1 MSRFIRVEDLDG
13 SEVILNKNFIR
24 DVVEVEGP
32 YAKNKHLRVWF
43 QDGSFVNVK
52 GTMDELAFLLS

>member
-1 MSRFIRVEDLDG
+1 MSRFIRVEELDG
-13 SEVILNKNFIR
+13 SERILNKTFIR
-24 DVVEVEGP
+24 EVVEVEGP

-52 GTMDELAFLLS
+52 GTMEEISFLLF

>member
-13 SEVILNKNFIR
+13 DERIINKALIKEVL
-24 DVVEVEGP
+24 EVEGP
-32 YAKNKHLRVWF
+32 YAKNRHLRIWF

-52 GTMDELAFLLS
+52 GTMDELAFVLG